1 MDWKQLLG
9 DAYKDG
15 MTEEEAQKVFNDI
28 YMQRSEH
35 EKEAS
40 SWKNKNDTLSSEI
53 AENKR
58 KEREKMSAE
67 EKAAA
72 ERQEQWDA
80 LQQSNKDLQRDLNIR
95 GFYDQYIERG
105 FDKDLA
111 MASATAM
118 FDGDSATVMS
128 NEKIFSDK
136 REAALKT
143 SWEKQYSINPPAGNG
158 GGKVDFTKQIA
169 EAQANGDMALTASL
183 IRQQNEANNKQ

>member
-1 MDWKQLLG
+1 MDWKTLLE
-9 DAYKDG
+9 DAYKEG
-15 MTEEEAQKVFNDI
+15 MTDEEAQAEFNKMYI
-28 YMQRSEH
+28 PRAEH
-35 EKEAS
+35 DKEVN

-80 LQQSNKDLQRDLNIR
+80 MVDQNEQLNRKLKIRD
-95 GFYDQYIERG
+95 FYDQYIERG
-105 FDKDLA
+105 FDKELA

-118 FDGDSATVMS
+118 VDGDSATVMS

-136 REAALKT
+136 REASLKA
-143 SWEKQYSINPPAGNG
+143 SWEKEYSINPPSGNG
-158 GGKVDFTKQIA
+158 AGKVDYTKQIA
-169 EAQANGDMALTASL
+169 DAQSNGDMALMASL
-183 IRQQNEANNKQ
+183 IRQQNEANQK